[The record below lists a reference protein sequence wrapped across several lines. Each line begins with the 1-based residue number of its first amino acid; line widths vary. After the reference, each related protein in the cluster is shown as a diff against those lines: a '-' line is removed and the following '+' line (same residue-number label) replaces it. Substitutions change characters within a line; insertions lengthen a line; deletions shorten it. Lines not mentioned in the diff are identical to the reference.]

1 MNKPLINQLSE
12 ITDIPNESP
21 SIAPTNEGVENC
33 IPEQAI
39 QPHHI
44 ANNATIKDMSN
55 NSTKAQ
61 RARLLAH
68 LRLHGSITTAHAREH
83 LNIYDPRVRKCELV
97 KQGYNIVKTWVTAV
111 TAQGY
116 AHRVGLYTLIEP
128 ENMEVQS

>member
-1 MNKPLINQLSE
+1 MNQPLINQRS
-12 ITDIPNESP
+12 DIPNESP

-61 RARLLAH
+61 RARLLAY

>member
-21 SIAPTNEGVENC
+21 SVASTNEGVENC

-39 QPHHI
+39 QPHDT
-44 ANNATIKDMSN
+44 ANNPTIKDLSD

-61 RARLLAH
+61 RARLLAY
-68 LRLHGSITTAHAREH
+68 LQLHGSITTAHAREH
-83 LNIYDPRVRKCELV
+83 LNIYDPRVRKHELV
-97 KQGYNIVKTWVTAV
+97 RDGHYIEMTWVIAV

-116 AHRVGLYTLIEP
+116 AHKVGLYTLIEDKKS
-128 ENMEVQS
+128 EVQS

>member
-1 MNKPLINQLSE
+1 MNQHLLTHAPI
-12 ITDIPNESP
+12 IPNESP

-61 RARLLAH
+61 RARLLAY

-83 LNIYDPRVRKCELV
+83 LNIYDPRVRKHELV
-97 KQGYNIVKTWVTAV
+97 RQGYDIVMTWVTAV

-116 AHRVGLYTLIEP
+116 AHNVGLYTLIEP
-128 ENMEVQS
+128 DNVEVQS

>member
-1 MNKPLINQLSE
+1 MNNPIINKRS
-12 ITDIPNESP
+12 DIPNENP
-21 SIAPTNEGVENC
+21 SVVGANEGVENC
-33 IPEQAI
+33 IPEQVI
-39 QPHHI
+39 QPHDT
-44 ANNATIKDMSN
+44 ANNPTIKDLSD

-61 RARLLAH
+61 RARLLAY

>member
-21 SIAPTNEGVENC
+21 SVASTNEGVENC

-39 QPHHI
+39 QPHDT
-44 ANNATIKDMSN
+44 ANNPTIKDLSD

-61 RARLLAH
+61 RARLLAY
-68 LRLHGSITTAHAREH
+68 LQLHGSITTAHAREH
-83 LNIYDPRVRKCELV
+83 LNIYDPRVRKHELV
-97 KQGYNIVKTWVTAV
+97 RDGHYIEMTWVIAV

-116 AHRVGLYTLIEP
+116 AHKVGLYTLIEDKK
-128 ENMEVQS
+128 

>member
-1 MNKPLINQLSE
+1 MNQHLLNQLPHV
-12 ITDIPNESP
+12 PNESP

-33 IPEQAI
+33 IPVQAI
-39 QPHHI
+39 QPHDT
-44 ANNATIKDMSN
+44 ANNATIKDLSD
-55 NSTKAQ
+55 NSAKAQ
-61 RARLLAH
+61 RARLLAY

>member
-1 MNKPLINQLSE
+1 MNQHLLTHAPI
-12 ITDIPNESP
+12 IPNESP

-61 RARLLAH
+61 RARLLAY

-116 AHRVGLYTLIEP
+116 VHKVGLYTLIEP
-128 ENMEVQS
+128 ENVEEQS

>member
-1 MNKPLINQLSE
+1 MSVKSRADHTDLS
-12 ITDIPNESP
+12 D
-21 SIAPTNEGVENC
+21 
-33 IPEQAI
+33 
-39 QPHHI
+39 
-44 ANNATIKDMSN
+44 

>member
-1 MNKPLINQLSE
+1 MNQPLINQRS
-12 ITDIPNESP
+12 DIPNESP
-21 SIAPTNEGVENC
+21 SIALTNEGVENC

-39 QPHHI
+39 QPHDT
-44 ANNATIKDMSN
+44 ANNSKVTDLSD

-61 RARLLAH
+61 RARLLAY

-128 ENMEVQS
+128 ENVEVQS